1 MSNDYEKD
9 VAYDDPFAEADM
21 VENPS
26 LETEGEFVEDSAIA
40 AAPPKKQAGQYRKP
54 KMDLYTVLL
63 LLSLMFISVA
73 TAIHYFEC
81 SPYEY
86 GTPSFKEGSPI
97 AKP

>member
-1 MSNDYEKD
+1 MSNDYEED
-9 VAYDDPFAEADM
+9 VAYDDPFAEAQA
-21 VENPS
+21 VESMP
-26 LETEGEFVEDSAIA
+26 EAEGELAQEAPIA
-40 AAPPKKQAGQYRKP
+40 AATPRKQGTQYRKP

-63 LLSLMFISVA
+63 LLSLIFISVA

-86 GTPSFKEGSPI
+86 GTPPFKEGSPI